1 MSNESVELEAKIK
14 QNMSFEID
22 RIVNSL
28 ETMQTAWER
37 TKAAPLVI
45 DDTFQKLVTSS
56 RTLGSNINTLS
67 KTQNESMQSMVK
79 SSKTFAA
86 TAVETTEKAKKSLQD
101 LSFAELKQ
109 RLEEIQRSKGRLTS
123 TEQMIQK
130 EKELADVSK
139 KSSSI
144 LSSDLFKV
152 AGGFALAQIGISSV
166 TQAFNTVTGFIKTG
180 RTETQNYIRTQAQL
194 RISLGYLSI
203 ALDEQADA
211 LGRKL
216 KIDNDEVSKIQ
227 ALLSY
232 YTKDEQQIRRL
243 TQASYEMAAVTGSAQ
258 AAASI
263 LGRSIEGNDSQLSRY
278 GIHVKETNDTMERTE
293 AIIDAVHT
301 KFKDADTAI
310 ASSRDL
316 FDKLSVT
323 VKNAAQAMWSLT
335 FNLGQVNKRSWEEST
350 LAMIGYYEKILA
362 NEEKYS
368 SVVIENA
375 KKRLTELRGTP
386 EGQEKSRAESNKAVE
401 EARKIAELTTQLQEQ
416 LWEKTDEGKKKLL
429 QKQME
434 MELSN
439 TKLTAEQRKLIDE
452 RYAIDI
458 QAINDKINKE
468 KESARKKE
476 ESDQIAFNKWL
487 SSELSNMAKEDEDR
501 QKQTLQSIND
511 ARTMYYEAQFALID
525 DEYLRERSLLQLKL
539 ANELADTKK
548 SEEEKYF
555 IREKYRLLSL
565 GLDKKEERAS
575 EEGTDKAKKEERKQY
590 DEKVHNAELIS
601 DMSFKTISDL
611 ARASKASSA
620 VQKGIDIAQ
629 ATANTAIAVTK
640 SLSTPWMIPFIIAMG
655 TAQVALIS
663 QQKYAGGGVVGGGNP
678 SQGDTVPALLTPGE
692 MVLNGSQQASLWGM
706 LSRPNVSNSNSV
718 SLNINVGSGG
728 TYDMNAA
735 RYTVDQLIPIIGD
748 ALVQAKSQGRLRDYE
763 AAR

>member
-1 MSNESVELEAKIK
+1 MSNESIELEAKIK
-14 QNMSFEID
+14 QNMSSEID

-101 LSFAELKQ
+101 LSFAEVKQ

-123 TEQMIQK
+123 TEQLIQK

-166 TQAFNTVTGFIKTG
+166 TQAFNTLKSVVVGNVAAYDRQF
-180 RTETQNYIRTQAQL
+180 QAQAQL
-194 RISLGYLSI
+194 RNSLGFTSI
-203 ALDEQADA
+203 ALQEQAKA
-211 LGRKL
+211 IQTSTRFG
-216 KIDNDEVSKIQ
+216 DE
-227 ALLSY
+227 
-232 YTKDEQQIRRL
+232 
-243 TQASYEMAAVTGSAQ
+243 AVMEAQ
-258 AAASI
+258 AMMAQFIREEDLLQKLTPVVVDFAAAKKKGLSEAADLVTKSI
-263 LGRSIEGNDSQLSRY
+263 SSTTSMLGRY
-278 GIHVKETNDTMERTE
+278 GITLKEQVGT
-293 AIIDAVHT
+293 
-301 KFKDADTAI
+301 TA
-310 ASSRDL
+310 R
-316 FDKLSVT
+316 
-323 VKNAAQAMWSLT
+323 
-335 FNLGQVNKRSWEEST
+335 
-350 LAMIGYYEKILA
+350 
-362 NEEKYS
+362 
-368 SVVIENA
+368 
-375 KKRLTELRGTP
+375 
-386 EGQEKSRAESNKAVE
+386 VE
-401 EARKIAELTTQLQEQ
+401 EAITKLNAAFGGQAKAIADGGTGPLVKFSNAMLDISETFGEVLTPTINQMVDLLSRSLLPVLMNATDLVDRLLNPKEYKAKAEKTSRLAQLKEEYAGLQQTIAAFESFKGDKIGTDQITASQMFLGVDLNPDNLQKSREELKKTGEAIAQLQKELGQ
-416 LWEKTDEGKKKLL
+416 TSGKKVHGGIITTGDDAK
-429 QKQME
+429 
-434 MELSN
+434 
-439 TKLTAEQRKLIDE
+439 
-452 RYAIDI
+452 
-458 QAINDKINKE
+458 NDVD
-468 KESARKKE
+468 S
-476 ESDQIAFNKWL
+476 FNKWL
-487 SSELSNMAKEDEDR
+487 AGQLDALAKENLSRE
-501 QKQTLQSIND
+501 QQTMQSIND

-525 DEYLRERSLLQLKL
+525 DEDLRERSLLQLKL

-555 IREKYRLLSL
+555 IRERYRLLSI

-575 EEGTDKAKKEERKQY
+575 EERTDKAKKEERKQF

-601 DMSFKTISDL
+601 DKSFKTISDL

-629 ATANTAIAVTK
+629 ATANTAIEVTK
-640 SLSTPWMIPFIIAMG
+640 NLSTPWKIPFIIAMG

-706 LSRPNVSNSNSV
+706 LSRPNVSNSSSV
-718 SLNINVGSGG
+718 NLNINVGSGG